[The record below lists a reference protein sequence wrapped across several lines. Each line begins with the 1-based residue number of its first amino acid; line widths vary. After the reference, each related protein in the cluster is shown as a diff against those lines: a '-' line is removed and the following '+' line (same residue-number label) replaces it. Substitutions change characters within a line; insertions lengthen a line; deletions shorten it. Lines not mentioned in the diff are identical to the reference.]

1 MVGWLPIGGMG
12 AFTGLYLVALLKLR
26 VVSSDKLRREFITSY
41 CNGTMYDLGG
51 GAVNE
56 SSQEVR
62 IVAGVSLNAARSRR
76 RRLDLCER
84 IDHATKVG
92 WQA

>member
-12 AFTGLYLVALLKLR
+12 AFTGLYLVALL
-26 VVSSDKLRREFITSY
+26 KLRREFITSY

-84 IDHATKVG
+84 IDHAIKGG